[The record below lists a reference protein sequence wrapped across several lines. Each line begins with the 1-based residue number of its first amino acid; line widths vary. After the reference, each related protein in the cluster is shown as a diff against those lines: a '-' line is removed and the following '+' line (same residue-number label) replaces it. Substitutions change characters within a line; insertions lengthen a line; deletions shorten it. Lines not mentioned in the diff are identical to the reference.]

1 MIQSMTGYGKAG
13 LSLKTKIFWVEIRS
27 VNSKLFDLTL
37 HVPNGL
43 KSLEP
48 ELRKV
53 LPKLLERGK
62 VDLRMGFEKEASA
75 EGIKINKSVVKKY
88 HAEFNK
94 LAKELNLDG
103 NLSISQLISLPK
115 VFNQEDPSLSK
126 SDISKINKAVKEA
139 IQELL
144 DFRKWEGKAL
154 EKDIVKR
161 IKAIEKGIKK
171 TDAFEKRR
179 ITRLRAKLSKHIN
192 QNHSIY
198 KIDNNRFEQEII
210 YYLEKLDV
218 TEEKIR
224 LAAHCSFFQ
233 KTAKSKVSSGKK
245 LNFIAQEIGR
255 EINTLGSKA
264 NDAVIQKIVV
274 EAKDDLE
281 KIKEQLYNVL

>member
-1 MIQSMTGYGKAG
+1 MTGYGKAD
-13 LSLKTKIFWVEIRS
+13 LSLKTKRFWVEIRS
-27 VNSKLFDLTL
+27 VNSKLLDLNL
-37 HVPNGL
+37 NVPNGL

-62 VDLRMGFEKEASA
+62 VDLRMGFEKETSA

-88 HAEFNK
+88 HTEFNK
-94 LAKELNLDG
+94 LAKELNIDG
-103 NLSISQLISLPK
+103 NLSINQLISLPK

-126 SDISKINKAVKEA
+126 SDISKINKAVKRA

-144 DFRKWEGKAL
+144 EFRKTEGKAL
-154 EKDIVKR
+154 EKDILKR
-161 IKAIEKGIKK
+161 INAIEKGIKK

-179 ITRLRAKLSKHIN
+179 IPKIRTRLAEHMNKN
-192 QNHSIY
+192 NSIS
-198 KIDNNRFEQEII
+198 KIDNNRLEQELI
-210 YYLEKLDV
+210 YYLEKFDV

-224 LAAHCSFFQ
+224 LSAHCAFFR
-233 KTAKSKVSSGKK
+233 KTVKSKISSGKK
-245 LNFIAQEIGR
+245 LNFITQEIAR

-274 EAKDDLE
+274 EAKDELE
-281 KIKEQLYNVL
+281 KIKEQLYNIL